1 MILDTIITMYKT
13 TVALEEMHF
22 YAYHGYYEQERK
34 MGNDFYLTVKCK
46 VDSFDSADDEIQD
59 TINYEDLY
67 RVCSEQMASTQLLLE
82 TVAANILDVIKLTWS
97 SVSSAQVIL
106 KKATPQLGGRVKYST
121 ITLEF

>member
-1 MILDTIITMYKT
+1 MYKT

-22 YAYHGYYEQERK
+22 YAFHGFYEQERK
-34 MGNDFYLTVKCK
+34 MGNDFYLTVECQ
-46 VDSFDSADDEIQD
+46 VDTFDSADDEIQD

-67 RVCSEQMASTQLLLE
+67 RVCSRQMDDTQLLLE
-82 TVAANILDVIKLTWS
+82 TVAANILDVIRQTWS
-97 SVSSAQVIL
+97 SVSAAKVIL